1 MDRREFFALK
11 PKANTPA
18 ATPFGGLRQINTGL
32 NPYTG
37 PWTTNE
43 VVHLLKRTM
52 FGAKRSDIAHFQS
65 MTMSAAVD
73 ELLTVPTSAPA
84 PPVKGYTNEDISA
97 SDPDY
102 ALPMGATWVNTHTND
117 RQANYNRVIS
127 WKAWWVSLMINQ
139 GRNIGEKMNLFWH
152 NHFATEANTYQVG
165 IYAYRHYLLLR
176 QNALGNFKTLVR
188 GVTVDLAMLT
198 YLNGYLSIKG
208 SPDENYARELQEL
221 FTLGKENNPNYTE
234 SDVIT
239 AARVLTGW
247 RINEDTDE
255 VYFDVNRH
263 DTGSKTFSSFYGGT
277 TIAGRSDANAG
288 DAELD
293 DLLNMIFNKSV
304 EVSEFMVRKL
314 YRYFVYYT
322 IDANTETNVIKPLA
336 QLFRTGNW
344 EVKPVLEKL
353 FKSEHFFD
361 VLSQGCL
368 IKSPLDL
375 TVGLCREFNL
385 QFPAPSN
392 FEAWHG
398 MHDFIRFQSAE
409 MQENPGD
416 PPGVSGWPAY
426 YQIPQFHEAW
436 INSDTLPKRNIFSD
450 LLIGNGYMRSGE
462 LLQIDPVAFT
472 NTLPNPVNPDTLID
486 DVLNQIYRV
495 PLSDV
500 SKGIIKKAIL
510 LTGQA
515 QDYYWSNAWNAY
527 KTDPTD
533 MVKYEVVY
541 LRLKALYKYFMNLAE
556 YQLA

>member
-11 PKANTPA
+11 PTTNTPA
-18 ATPFGGLRQINTGL
+18 TTPFGGLRQINTGL
-32 NPYTG
+32 DPYTG

-43 VVHLLKRTM
+43 IVHLLKRTM
-52 FGAKRSDIAHFQS
+52 FGAKRSDITHFQS
-65 MTMSAAVD
+65 ITMSAAVD
-73 ELLTVPTSAPA
+73 ELLTIPAGAPT

-117 RQANYNRVIS
+117 HQANYNRVIS
-127 WKAWWVSLMINQ
+127 WKAWWVSRMINQ
-139 GRNIGEKMNLFWH
+139 ERNIGEKMNLFWH

-176 QNALGNFKTLVR
+176 QHALGNFKTLVR
-188 GVTVDLAMLT
+188 GVTIDLAMLT

-234 SDVIT
+234 ADVIT

-247 RINEDTDE
+247 RINENTDE

-263 DTGSKTFSSFYGGT
+263 DTGNKTFSSFYGNT
-277 TIAGRSDANAG
+277 TITGRSDANAG

-336 QLFRTGNW
+336 QLFRTSNW
-344 EVKPVLEKL
+344 EVKPVLDKL

-375 TVGLCREFNL
+375 TVGLCRESNL
-385 QFPAPSN
+385 QFPS
-392 FEAWHG
+392 
-398 MHDFIRFQSAE
+398 
-409 MQENPGD
+409 
-416 PPGVSGWPAY
+416 
-426 YQIPQFHEAW
+426 
-436 INSDTLPKRNIFSD
+436 
-450 LLIGNGYMRSGE
+450 
-462 LLQIDPVAFT
+462 
-472 NTLPNPVNPDTLID
+472 
-486 DVLNQIYRV
+486 
-495 PLSDV
+495 
-500 SKGIIKKAIL
+500 
-510 LTGQA
+510 
-515 QDYYWSNAWNAY
+515 
-527 KTDPTD
+527 
-533 MVKYEVVY
+533 
-541 LRLKALYKYFMNLAE
+541 
-556 YQLA
+556 